1 MYNVMIVDDEPFIA
15 EGLIDSV
22 DWSGYGLE
30 VVGSAENGK
39 AALELLRR
47 IAVDILITDISMP
60 VMNGLELIRQAREI
74 LPHLKV
80 IILSGFNEF
89 DYLKEGMKLG
99 IENYLL
105 KPVNFQELRST
116 LSSTVDKLNTVKPE
130 RVFGDDEIGILRDN
144 IMLRWLT
151 GRISPQEFSDRLS
164 MLGIELTKPYAA
176 VAIVRSDGERDG
188 YAETE
193 RMLAGEESAIVFR
206 DAEDDAVIVFGMNDP
221 DSDRGDAERRLRELA
236 EKETIRSGGI
246 RIALGPAKP
255 VAEAAVSYE
264 RARRAQ
270 QFFLVAPELSFIDF
284 DRLPVASGTGLP
296 EGSLTWA
303 SYAKDLVAKD
313 NAELLRR
320 IAGDFAAIRASE
332 NADPVRVK
340 GAAVELIIRIKME
353 TDKLNRPE
361 ASEAYRNAL
370 ERVMNADSLE
380 RIEIAVKDAAAFAS
394 SSFAGE
400 DMSPVIKQV
409 LRHIEEHYAESLTLK
424 SMGQQFHIHPNYLG
438 QLFHK
443 QTGETFADYIN
454 KYRIEKAKKLLLE
467 SSLKV
472 NEIARQVGYWE
483 IGYFYKQFKKHVG
496 IVPGEYKGFT

>member
-1 MYNVMIVDDEPFIA
+1 MYNVLIVDDEPFIA
-15 EGLIDSV
+15 EGLIDAV

-60 VMNGLELIRQAREI
+60 VMNGLELIKQAREI

-105 KPVNFQELRST
+105 KPVHFQELRST

-151 GRISPQEFSDRLS
+151 GRISPQEFSDRLA
-164 MLGIELTKPYAA
+164 MLGIELKQPYAA
-176 VAIVRSDGERDG
+176 IAIVRSDGERDG
-188 YAETE
+188 YAEAE
-193 RMLAGEESAIVFR
+193 RMLAGEKSAIVFR
-206 DAEDDAVIVFGMNDP
+206 DAEEDAVIMFGLDDA
-221 DSDRGDAERRLRELA
+221 DSDRIEAERRLRELA
-236 EKETIRSGGI
+236 EKESIRPGGL

-255 VAEAAVSYE
+255 VAEAAASYE

-284 DRLPVASGTGLP
+284 DRLPAASGTGLP
-296 EGSLTWA
+296 EGLLEWGG
-303 SYAKDLVAKD
+303 YAKDLVAKD
-313 NAELLRR
+313 SAELLRR

-340 GAAVELIIRIKME
+340 GAAVELVIRMKME

-361 ASEAYRNAL
+361 ASEAYRNVL
-370 ERVMNADSLE
+370 EQVMNADSLE
-380 RIEIAVKDAAAFAS
+380 RIESAVKDAAAFAS
-394 SSFAGE
+394 ASLAGE

-496 IVPGEYKGFT
+496 IVPGEYKGLM